1 MAVSEEEVGGWV
13 EAIADLHAST
23 AREPG
28 DMRAAEEAAANLW
41 SGYGYQNAPAEVLRM
56 LVQAIEIG
64 YMAALHDV
72 RDGSF
77 DTDIRAWRPE
87 LAHE

>member
-1 MAVSEEEVGGWV
+1 MAVSEEDVGGWV

-41 SGYGYQNAPAEVLRM
+41 SGYGYQDAPTEVLRM
-56 LVQAIEIG
+56 FVQAIEIG

-72 RDGSF
+72 RDGGF
-77 DTDIRAWRPE
+77 DNDIRAWRPE